1 VFCHSLT
8 IDDEGYIT
16 GHRLRLRDQKRKAV
30 ESFQRLNYRIISIGD
45 SFNDISMMKAAER
58 GIFMHPSEKAVQAH
72 PEFPVCTDYDQL
84 KSEILKIV
92 GQVPAI
98 LPRSL
103 ATPIPLDFEM
113 KYRSMY
119 LVLANVAG
127 TFAPEPWPALCSMT
141 GVEEL
146 GTTTSH
152 APDYDSLMQYRM
164 KAMKDNNIK
173 LQKMF
178 DVVERIEPL
187 PGAKDFLEWL
197 KPIVPRSFMITDT
210 FEEYAKP
217 VFDKLGHPMVFCNF
231 VGADEDGFLNKHIVR
246 LTDQKKL
253 ACEEFQR
260 LNFKIIAIG
269 YSFNDIPMMKA
280 AEHGIFFNPSDHL
293 MKAHPEFQTV
303 KNYDE
308 LKTTIKEILKQGALK
323 RKREEL

>member
-1 VFCHSLT
+1 MMFRINVLRKNGIKLKDMIDVVQDMEPLPGCRDFLTWLNKTVPRVLLLTDTFEEYAMPMFEKLGYPSVFCHSLT

-84 KSEILKIV
+84 KSEILRIV

-98 LPRSL
+98 LPRTL

-164 KAMKDNNIK
+164 KA
-173 LQKMF
+173 
-178 DVVERIEPL
+178 
-187 PGAKDFLEWL
+187 
-197 KPIVPRSFMITDT
+197 
-210 FEEYAKP
+210 
-217 VFDKLGHPMVFCNF
+217 
-231 VGADEDGFLNKHIVR
+231 
-246 LTDQKKL
+246 
-253 ACEEFQR
+253 
-260 LNFKIIAIG
+260 
-269 YSFNDIPMMKA
+269 
-280 AEHGIFFNPSDHL
+280 
-293 MKAHPEFQTV
+293 
-303 KNYDE
+303 
-308 LKTTIKEILKQGALK
+308 
-323 RKREEL
+323 